1 MVTMQDF
8 IPLFLSLT
16 FFSSFFS
23 FCKNSFF
30 FQCKINFSKLTNNNY
45 WLIMIIST
53 YKLYQKYKCIWC
65 LFKHLGGDIKANKI
79 LSYEIP
85 LFYF

>member
-1 MVTMQDF
+1 
-8 IPLFLSLT
+8 
-16 FFSSFFS
+16 
-23 FCKNSFF
+23 
-30 FQCKINFSKLTNNNY
+30 
-45 WLIMIIST
+45 MIIST